1 SLSHKRYFSGK
12 VDEIIRCT
20 MGKRIVKISSTKI
33 NTSILSSVSEQ
44 IGENITDWKNDEK
57 KVYVSRVVN
66 QCIDKFCAEHSR
78 EIGDNL
84 RKQIFKQVEKD
95 YRISLDI
102 NAAQSSINHLVSGS
116 SYFKKKM
123 DELCEG
129 MNRSVKNDTTSNVA
143 NLISDQFF
151 EKNVQY
157 IDLKKLRGNMSDYI
171 TNLESPF

>member
-1 SLSHKRYFSGK
+1 
-12 VDEIIRCT
+12 
-20 MGKRIVKISSTKI
+20 
-33 NTSILSSVSEQ
+33 
-44 IGENITDWKNDEK
+44 
-57 KVYVSRVVN
+57 
-66 QCIDKFCAEHSR
+66 
-78 EIGDNL
+78 
-84 RKQIFKQVEKD
+84 
-95 YRISLDI
+95 
-102 NAAQSSINHLVSGS
+102 
-116 SYFKKKM
+116 KKM

>member
-1 SLSHKRYFSGK
+1 
-12 VDEIIRCT
+12 
-20 MGKRIVKISSTKI
+20 MSSTKI

-95 YRISLDI
+95 YRIS
-102 NAAQSSINHLVSGS
+102 
-116 SYFKKKM
+116 
-123 DELCEG
+123 
-129 MNRSVKNDTTSNVA
+129 NRLSDDRTSRV
-143 NLISDQFF
+143 
-151 EKNVQY
+151 
-157 IDLKKLRGNMSDYI
+157 KKLRKVNTQELPERCYI
-171 TNLESPF
+171 SPRK